1 MVHYKLII
9 KIYGGEKDEKLLYFN
24 SFEEQVFSQVVQVIK
39 NGSQPSPSGSQ
50 QQHPVTNTDFLE
62 LS

>member
-24 SFEEQVFSQVVQVIK
+24 SFEEQVFNQVVQVIK
-39 NGSQPSPSGSQ
+39 NGSQSNPSGNQ
-50 QQHPVTNTDFLE
+50 LHPVTNTDFLE